1 MLVRPLLAI
10 VSVERPLRAAMK
22 KVLLVVIDA
31 LASRIIVP
39 AMKEGK
45 LPCLAALA
53 SHGVLR
59 PECTSIFPSITPAAT
74 ASIVTGVY
82 PVQHDIAGAFWF
94 DREEDS
100 VAYYGDDFWVLVNEG
115 IGTFFDDFLLRLNH
129 GRLHA
134 DTLYQI
140 VERNG
145 LTAAAI
151 NFMWFRGETK
161 HSVNAPLLF
170 QLIPGVKVAPQVMG
184 PKVLALADFAASSIP
199 GRDEPLSATG
209 GLTRRYGFHDETTA
223 EYLMDLASSDPFPDF
238 TLAYFPNNDFVS
250 HDEGPQTALE
260 IVQVVDRHLASFIDA
275 MGGMDC
281 FLNQFAI
288 LILGDHSQ
296 CDMIRDES
304 GRGIN
309 LVEILDSYQ
318 LAVAGQPWK
327 DEDDM
332 MVCPNMRSC
341 HIYLQK
347 RDAATRDKVIERLLS
362 DPRVDQVFWQSS
374 AWDSGRDPSR
384 VDPRS
389 DCFHVA
395 TAERGS
401 LEFRHASKGDPADGH
416 DVYESPWQWQGELLS
431 IDARLD
437 DDDRLE
443 YGDYPNAL
451 ERISTG
457 FCNFACDLWVTAKS
471 GCEFQITET
480 SIHEGGS
487 HGALNKEDSTTPLI
501 VAGLPEHVDVP
512 EFPRTIDAA
521 HLCLRSLG
529 LKAEADKLIASRI
542 GGRPK

>member
-1 MLVRPLLAI
+1 
-10 VSVERPLRAAMK
+10 MK

-39 AMKEGK
+39 AMKDGK

-53 SHGVLR
+53 SRGVLR

-115 IGTFFDDFLLRLNH
+115 VGTFFDDFLVRLDH

-140 VERNG
+140 VERNN

-161 HSVNAPLLF
+161 HPVNAPLLF
-170 QLIPGVKVAPQVMG
+170 QLLPGVEIAPQVMG
-184 PKVLALADFAASSIP
+184 PQVLALADFAVSNVP
-199 GRDEPLSATG
+199 GSEEPLAAAG

-223 EYLMDLASSDPFPDF
+223 EYLMHLATGDPFPDF

-250 HDEGPQTALE
+250 HDKSPAEALE
-260 IVQVVDRHLASFIDA
+260 VVQEVDHHLAEFIDTV
-275 MGGMDC
+275 GGMDA
-281 FLNQFAI
+281 FLAQFAI
-288 LILGDHSQ
+288 VIVGDHSQ
-296 CDMIRDES
+296 CDMIRDVS

-309 LVEILDSYQ
+309 LVEVLDGYQ
-318 LAVAGQPWK
+318 LATAGQPWL
-327 DEDDM
+327 DEDDI

-347 RDAATRDKVIERLLS
+347 RDSANRDEVVERLLK
-362 DPRVDQVFWQSS
+362 DPRVDQIMWRAS
-374 AWDSGRDPSR
+374 AWNAGHDPGR
-384 VDPRS
+384 VDPRTDS
-389 DCFHVA
+389 FHVT

-401 LEFRHASKGDPADGH
+401 LEFRHVRD
-416 DVYESPWQWQGELLS
+416 E
-431 IDARLD
+431 
-437 DDDRLE
+437 
-443 YGDYPNAL
+443 
-451 ERISTG
+451 
-457 FCNFACDLWVTAKS
+457 
-471 GCEFQITET
+471 
-480 SIHEGGS
+480 
-487 HGALNKEDSTTPLI
+487 
-501 VAGLPEHVDVP
+501 
-512 EFPRTIDAA
+512 
-521 HLCLRSLG
+521 
-529 LKAEADKLIASRI
+529 
-542 GGRPK
+542 